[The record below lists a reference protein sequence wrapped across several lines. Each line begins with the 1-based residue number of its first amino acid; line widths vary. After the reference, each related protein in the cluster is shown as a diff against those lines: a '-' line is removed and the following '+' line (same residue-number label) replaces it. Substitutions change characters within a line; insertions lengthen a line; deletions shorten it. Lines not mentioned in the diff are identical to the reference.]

1 MRNQDGITGKELQKK
16 VHRRVCV
23 RTSLFSTARPP
34 FYVNLFKGYFMRIKF
49 STNNFLNYLFY
60 IFMLNVL
67 SSSDRFYPFSFY
79 FCEYSLFVYS
89 VFNDIFCVDF
99 LLAVILSELHEKPR
113 RNNRRGVTEKS
124 T

>member
-1 MRNQDGITGKELQKK
+1 MRNQEGITGKELQKK
-16 VHRRVCV
+16 VHRRICV
-23 RTSLFSTARPP
+23 RTSVFSTARPH
-34 FYVNLFKGYFMRIKF
+34 FYVNFFKGHFMRTKF
-49 STNNFLNYLFY
+49 STNNFLNYIFY

-79 FCEYSLFVYS
+79 FCEYSLFTYS

-113 RNNRRGVTEKS
+113 RNNRKVVTEKS